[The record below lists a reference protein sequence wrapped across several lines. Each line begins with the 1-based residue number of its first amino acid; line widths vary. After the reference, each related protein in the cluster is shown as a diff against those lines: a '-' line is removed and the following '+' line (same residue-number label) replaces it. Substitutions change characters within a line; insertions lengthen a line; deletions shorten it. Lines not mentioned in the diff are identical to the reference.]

1 MISVNKICARTV
13 PSSLIGGE
21 GAWSLRHPLVVE
33 LGSRWHTALLKPAQY
48 LIATLQSRNLLV
60 ASWQVHPRLMSHVFT
75 DGFRPKPASPPIGR
89 CVIPTPRTSHTISIQ
104 SRESRDGILQKAQ
117 TPRFSRHTWHRTTAP
132 QIQEPTAR
140 PLPRGRSGLL
150 TFWSS
155 TTKVGTQRAG
165 ESNRSQG
172 R

>member
-1 MISVNKICARTV
+1 VSNLALAGILLSNSPKSGSIS
-13 PSSLIGGE
+13 S
-21 GAWSLRHPLVVE
+21 H
-33 LGSRWHTALLKPAQY
+33 
-48 LIATLQSRNLLV
+48 TLQSRNLLV

-89 CVIPTPRTSHTISIQ
+89 CVIPTPRTSHTISIP
-104 SRESRDGILQKAQ
+104 SRESRDGIPQKAQ

-140 PLPRGRSGLL
+140 HLPRGRSGLP

-155 TTKVGTQRAG
+155 TTKVGSQVAG
-165 ESNRSQG
+165 ESHRSQG